1 MTLTQSMLVTFVLL
15 EKIRVHSTTTNRK
28 YVNYC
33 SLSFVINVIIVI
45 IFLINII
52 ITITMF
58 TLH

>member
-15 EKIRVHSTTTNRK
+15 EKIRVHSTITKRK

-33 SLSFVINVIIVI
+33 SPSFVIIAFIVI

-52 ITITMF
+52 TITMF
-58 TLH
+58 RLH

>member
-15 EKIRVHSTTTNRK
+15 EKIRVHSTITNRK
-28 YVNYC
+28 YVSYC
-33 SLSFVINVIIVI
+33 SPSFVIIVIIVI

-58 TLH
+58 SLH